1 MALSKQPKKK
11 INRLPSST
19 PKRRK
24 PLSDFE
30 KMRAD
35 RLLSISAEEL
45 NKLTKEQLLSA
56 TKRAYELAHKR
67 VRAIRKKHLYSPAFE
82 VYFSGRMPTLPI
94 SADRVSKL
102 RHEFAKLH
110 QFLAAKTSTVK
121 GIEELKINE
130 ARRIFG
136 DESQVMSDEQ
146 RRRFWTAYEEFMNQN
161 PDYLWGQLYKEVMQ
175 SLGELNFWKRR
186 DFNAQD
192 LKDLLNKVG
201 PSDRVY
207 SDSTTE
213 EGYNGTSANVLAG
226 RWYD

>member
-1 MALSKQPKKK
+1 MALPNQSKKEA
-11 INRLPSST
+11 NRLSVSA

-30 KMRAD
+30 KMRSD

-56 TKRAYELAHKR
+56 TKRAYELAGKR

-82 VYFSGRMPTLPI
+82 AYFRGRMPTLPI

-110 QFLAAKTSTVK
+110 QFLSAKTSTVK

-146 RRRFWTAYEEFMNQN
+146 RRRFWAAYEEFMNQN
-161 PDYLWGQLYKEVMQ
+161 PDYLYGRESERVQQMLAEM
-175 SLGELNFWKRR
+175 GFWKRR
-186 DFNAQD
+186 SFTAND
-192 LKDLLNKVG
+192 LEELLNKLG
-201 PSDRVY
+201 SPATNYD
-207 SDSTTE
+207 TLTE
-213 EGYNGTSANVLAG
+213 EDYDETGANVLAG